1 MTTPPPPPLTP
12 QPPLPP
18 PPPQP
23 PPPRPPP
30 QPPPLQKLNL
40 SHQKEQMVVYWP
52 NTMTTKQETTIQDNT
67 KEQQKQQQ
75 QQHIKL
81 KTIQRLWPDHNQ
93 PSLLTQFYS
102 ENTPCLIPCQA
113 CCVVGCGE
121 RFFPFLGLGGIICM
135 EWHHRRGGKHF
146 LMAGLQKNIE
156 PWVWREK
163 PNIVCKVFFCVCCE

>member
-1 MTTPPPPPLTP
+1 MRWVGWGLTVITR
-12 QPPLPP
+12 LNSV
-18 PPPQP
+18 
-23 PPPRPPP
+23 
-30 QPPPLQKLNL
+30 LNWTCIKLAN
-40 SHQKEQMVVYWP
+40 W
-52 NTMTTKQETTIQDNT
+52 NWAW
-67 KEQQKQQQ
+67 QQKQQQ